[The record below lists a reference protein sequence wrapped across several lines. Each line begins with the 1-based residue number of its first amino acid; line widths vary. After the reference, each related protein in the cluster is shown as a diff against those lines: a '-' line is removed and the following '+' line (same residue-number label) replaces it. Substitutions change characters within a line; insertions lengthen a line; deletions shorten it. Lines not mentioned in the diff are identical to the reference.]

1 MAKEILGTCPVCAGR
16 LKVTKLACPECGTE
30 ISGSFET
37 SRFGRLSDEQMKFLK
52 AFLSS
57 RGNLKEVEKQLG
69 ISYPTI
75 RNRLDEVLGALG
87 LESGGKEAPQDRQD
101 VLDALERGELTATE
115 AAEMLR
121 RA

>member
-1 MAKEILGTCPVCAGR
+1 MAKEILGTCPVCEGR
-16 LKVTKLACPECGTE
+16 LKVTRLACPECGTE

-75 RNRLDEVLGALG
+75 RNRLDELLGALG
-87 LESGGKEAPQDRQD
+87 LESRGKEAPQGRQD
-101 VLDALERGELTATE
+101 VLDALERGELTAVE